1 MDLTKKAQSD
11 CQKIEELKEEY
22 SAYSLECEAAMDVL
36 LARIRNL
43 QRGMTASK
51 ERILIDGV
59 TNRVKTFDSCI
70 AKLRRN
76 KKELTAENLR
86 SLRDVAGIRVIT
98 PFRDD
103 IYTVVRA
110 LENQTGIYIERRK
123 DYVANP
129 KENGYMSYHLTILME
144 TFFLDRKVNV
154 PVEVQIRDVSMN
166 LWASLEHTL
175 NYKKKTTSPTA
186 TKAFKELAEYLTS
199 FDDKAIELRKQLR
212 IK

>member
-59 TNRVKTFDSCI
+59 TYRVKTFDSCI